1 MAQGLISSKATLGND
16 MTLGKE
22 SPGKAISG
30 DGPGSDGPPG
40 DGLRGLLGTLWK
52 KESMRRTLQAFD
64 RSGRLARPSYR
75 RLAAE
80 AWAQVTYRPQPPE
93 PEPLP
98 EGTGHG
104 VLVIPAFLT
113 GDPISEPLRDFLARC
128 GYRAFGWE
136 LGTNWGP
143 TPYILEA
150 LRRRLD
156 ACCDLAGGQV
166 SVIGFSLGGLLAR
179 DLAHDR
185 PQDIDHVVTIV
196 SPFRLPTVTPM
207 EPVLRVCAPF
217 YSDHFETER
226 LAQPL
231 PMSSTAIYTRDDGVV
246 PWESCCSEEPLGASF
261 EMQGTHTTLWRNPEV
276 LRLVARRLRPA
287 NGDGGR
293 LPGRACTAGGPDL

>member
-1 MAQGLISSKATLGND
+1 MGKERLEKAVSGSATL
-16 MTLGKE
+16 
-22 SPGKAISG
+22 A
-30 DGPGSDGPPG
+30 

-52 KESMRRTLQAFD
+52 KESMRRTIQAFD

-80 AWAQVTYRPQPPE
+80 AWAQVVYNPQPPE

-113 GDPISEPLRDFLARC
+113 ADAISAPLRGFLSRC

-136 LGTNWGP
+136 LGMNWGP
-143 TPYILEA
+143 TPYILDS

-185 PQDIDHVVTIV
+185 PRDIDHVVTIV
-196 SPFRLPTVTPM
+196 SPFRLPAATPM
-207 EPVLRVCAPF
+207 EPVLRACAPF

-246 PWESCCSEEPLGASF
+246 SWESCCSEEPLGACF
-261 EMQGTHTTLWRNPEV
+261 ETQGAHTTTWRNPEV
-276 LRLVARRLRPA
+276 MRLIARRLLPA
-287 NGDGGR
+287 R
-293 LPGRACTAGGPDL
+293 

>member
-1 MAQGLISSKATLGND
+1 MAQAPISSKAT
-16 MTLGKE
+16 MGKE
-22 SPGKAISG
+22 SLVKATSG
-30 DGPGSDGPPG
+30 DGRSGE
-40 DGLRGLLGTLWK
+40 GLRGLLGTLWK
-52 KESMRRTLQAFD
+52 KESMRRTIQAFD

-80 AWAQVTYRPQPPE
+80 AWAQVVYRPPPPE
-93 PEPLP
+93 AEQLP
-98 EGTGHG
+98 AGVGHG

-113 GDPISEPLRDFLARC
+113 ADAITGPLRAFLARC

-185 PQDIDHVVTIV
+185 PRDIDHVVTVV
-196 SPFRLPTVTPM
+196 SPFRLPTATPM
-207 EPVLRVCAPF
+207 EAVLRVCAPF

-226 LAQPL
+226 LARPL
-231 PMSSTAIYTRDDGVV
+231 AMSSTAIYTRDDGVV
-246 PWESCCSEEPLGASF
+246 PWESCCSEEPLGACF
-261 EMQGTHTTLWRNPEV
+261 ETRGAHTTTWRNPEV
-276 LRLVARRLRPA
+276 MRLIAQRLRPA
-287 NGDGGR
+287 G
-293 LPGRACTAGGPDL
+293 

>member
-1 MAQGLISSKATLGND
+1 MSRT
-16 MTLGKE
+16 
-22 SPGKAISG
+22 
-30 DGPGSDGPPG
+30 DGY
-40 DGLRGLLGTLWK
+40 
-52 KESMRRTLQAFD
+52 FD
-64 RSGRLARPSYR
+64 RSGRVTRPPYR
-75 RLAAE
+75 RLWREVASFCFEYPKAPDASE
-80 AWAQVTYRPQPPE
+80 FRS
-93 PEPLP
+93 
-98 EGTGHG
+98 GDGHV
-104 VLVIPAFLT
+104 VLVIPGFLT
-113 GDPISEPLRDFLARC
+113 PDATTAPLRRFLKRC

-196 SPFRLPTVTPM
+196 SPFRLPTATPM

-231 PMSSTAIYTRDDGVV
+231 AMSSTAIYTRDDGVV

-276 LRLVARRLRPA
+276 MRLIARRLQPA
-287 NGDGGR
+287 R
-293 LPGRACTAGGPDL
+293 

>member
-1 MAQGLISSKATLGND
+1 MAQAYSASKATLGGD

-22 SPGKAISG
+22 SPGTTTRD
-30 DGPGSDGPPG
+30 DGQCGARLGG
-40 DGLRGLLGTLWK
+40 DGLRGRLGTLWR

-80 AWAQVTYRPQPPE
+80 AWAQVVYRPQPPE
-93 PEPLP
+93 PEPLD
-98 EGTGHG
+98 EGDGHG

-113 GDPISEPLRDFLARC
+113 ADSISAPLRDFLARC
-128 GYRAFGWE
+128 GYRVFGWE

-143 TPYILEA
+143 TPHILAA

-156 ACCDLAGGQV
+156 ACREQAGGQI

-196 SPFRLPTVTPM
+196 SPFRLPTATPM
-207 EPVLRVCAPF
+207 APVLLTCAPF

-226 LAQPL
+226 LGAPL
-231 PMSSTAIYTRDDGVV
+231 PMASTAIYTRDDGVV
-246 PWESCCSEEPLGASF
+246 PWQSCCAEEPLGACF
-261 EMQGTHTTLWRNPEV
+261 ETQGAHTTTWRNPEV
-276 LRLVARRLRPA
+276 MRLIARRLRPA
-287 NGDGGR
+287 N
-293 LPGRACTAGGPDL
+293 

>member
-1 MAQGLISSKATLGND
+1 
-16 MTLGKE
+16 
-22 SPGKAISG
+22 
-30 DGPGSDGPPG
+30 
-40 DGLRGLLGTLWK
+40 
-52 KESMRRTLQAFD
+52 MRRTLQAFD
-64 RSGRLARPSYR
+64 RSGRLTRPSYR

-80 AWAQVTYRPQPPE
+80 AWAQVVYRPEPPE

-113 GDPISEPLRDFLARC
+113 ADAISAPLRDFLARC

-143 TPYILEA
+143 TPYILDA

-185 PQDIDHVVTIV
+185 PRDIDHVVTVV
-196 SPFRLPTVTPM
+196 SPFRLPTATPM

-217 YSDHFETER
+217 YSDDFETER
-226 LAQPL
+226 LADPL
-231 PMSSTAIYTRDDGVV
+231 AMSSTAIYTRDDGVV
-246 PWESCCSEEPLGASF
+246 PWESCCSEEPLGTCF
-261 EMQGTHTTLWRNPEV
+261 ETQGAHTTTWRNPDV
-276 LRLVARRLRPA
+276 MRLIARRLRA
-287 NGDGGR
+287 
-293 LPGRACTAGGPDL
+293 AG